1 MDQAEY
7 VQAARAIQEA
17 NMAKIGRRY
26 LGSRRTI
33 RLLADMARQIE
44 TELRSLDPPAE
55 DAVAIEEHFIRPWS
69 EHARFLAAM
78 ADARVP
84 RWLGPSGT
92 RRFLAEARAPRTAA
106 TSAIPSRATPA
117 GTSLPRGRGRAAA
130 RSGLR
135 LSGCGRPGPP

>member
-78 ADARVP
+78 ADAHVP

-92 RRFLAEARAPRTAA
+92 RRFLAEAPGAPQDRQEDIDFCNAY
-106 TSAIPSRATPA
+106 
-117 GTSLPRGRGRAAA
+117 
-130 RSGLR
+130 GL
-135 LSGCGRPGPP
+135 GDPDA

>member
-1 MDQAEY
+1 M
-7 VQAARAIQEA
+7 
-17 NMAKIGRRY
+17 
-26 LGSRRTI
+26 
-33 RLLADMARQIE
+33 LADMARQIE

-92 RRFLAEARAPRTAA
+92 RRFLAEAPGAPQDREED
-106 TSAIPSRATPA
+106 IDFCNVY
-117 GTSLPRGRGRAAA
+117 
-130 RSGLR
+130 GL
-135 LSGCGRPGPP
+135 GRPRRRASAWDDRAKRASEGRVSFR

>member
-78 ADARVP
+78 ADARIP

-92 RRFLAEARAPRTAA
+92 RRFLAEAPGAPQDREEDIDFCNEYGLGDPDAA
-106 TSAIPSRATPA
+106 DL
-117 GTSLPRGRGRAAA
+117 G
-130 RSGLR
+130 
-135 LSGCGRPGPP
+135 

>member
-1 MDQAEY
+1 VDQAEY

-44 TELRSLDPPAE
+44 TELRSLDPPVE

-69 EHARFLAAM
+69 EHARFLAAT
-78 ADARVP
+78 ADGPVP
-84 RWLGPSGT
+84 RWLGPNGA
-92 RRFLAEARAPRTAA
+92 RKFLAEAPGAPQDRQEDIDFCNAYGLGDPDAA
-106 TSAIPSRATPA
+106 DV
-117 GTSLPRGRGRAAA
+117 GG
-130 RSGLR
+130 
-135 LSGCGRPGPP
+135 